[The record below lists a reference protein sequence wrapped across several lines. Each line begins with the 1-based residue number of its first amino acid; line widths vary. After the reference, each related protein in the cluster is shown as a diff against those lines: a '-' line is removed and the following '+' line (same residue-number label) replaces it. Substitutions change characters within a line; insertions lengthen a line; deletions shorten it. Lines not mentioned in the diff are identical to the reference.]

1 MVLAR
6 TPTRAVSM
14 HLGLLTEWCLVLRGR
29 VPVAS
34 IPRDRTRKLPGQLRT
49 MLGAGL
55 TPLLSYRAPW
65 PSMEWRN
72 APLLGRGVEGHI
84 AEECMVGG
92 TALWP
97 SLEKRICRRGI
108 SV

>member
-6 TPTRAVSM
+6 TPTCAVSM

-29 VPVAS
+29 VPIAS

-49 MLGAGL
+49 TLGAGL
-55 TPLLSYRAPW
+55 TPLLSYRAHQ
-65 PSMEWRN
+65 PSVEGRN
-72 APLLGRGVEGHI
+72 ALLLGRGVEGHT

-92 TALWP
+92 TAMWP
-97 SLEKRICRRGI
+97 SLEKRICLRGI